1 MIGKY
6 FACYHEEN
14 PFDLYTIENKMNKTI
29 ETWKKA

>member
-1 MIGKY
+1 MIGKR

-14 PFDLYTIENKMNKTI
+14 PFDLYIENKMNKTI